1 MYVKN
6 AVKDSIKLSLK
17 YLYMLDLDF
26 FVLLIWRTLSLIQ
39 SLISQK
45 PKYF

>member
-17 YLYMLDLDF
+17 YLYVVDLDF

-39 SLISQK
+39 
-45 PKYF
+45 